1 MGIQDEHILRPPPS
15 ALLLG
20 SHYQITH
27 DGPGPLPY
35 HITDPD
41 PKETWKHLLPT
52 SAPNTACRDDFLYL
66 SPQPLCELPEGK
78 DCVCNTTPSLELPL
92 SGNV

>member
-15 ALLLG
+15 ALPLG

-41 PKETWKHLLPT
+41 PKET
-52 SAPNTACRDDFLYL
+52 FLTQHAGMTFYM
-66 SPQPLCELPEGK
+66 SPQPLCELPEGR

-92 SGNV
+92 AGSV